1 MNNPLSDNRARAL
14 TTLQQ
19 VFGYRSFRPYQ
30 EDVIVSLVDGR
41 DAFIL
46 MPTGGGKSICFQIPA
61 LIRPGVTIVVSPLI
75 ALMKD
80 QVDSLVALG
89 VRAACLNSSLNAH
102 ESREVLDQF
111 HNGSLD
117 LLYVAP
123 ERLMS
128 DEFLNL
134 LRKANPAL
142 FAIDEAHCISQWGHD
157 FRPEYIRLGEL
168 RVLFPAV
175 PIVALTATAEKHTR
189 ADIVNSLQLTD
200 PHRVVCGFDRPN
212 IRYSLVDK
220 VKPYHQLCDFLLR
233 HTGVSGIIYCLSR
246 KRVEEVA
253 EKLSR
258 DGYQAAAYHAG
269 MSSETRRSV
278 QEDFLRDD
286 VQIIVATVA
295 FGMGI
300 DKPNVRFV
308 VHYDLPKNI
317 EGFYQETG
325 RAGRDGLP
333 AEALLLFGYA
343 DIALLRGF
351 IEKNEDPEQQRTELH
366 KLNAM
371 VAFAEAGICRRRV
384 LLGYFGEMVDADCGN
399 CDICLNPPEKY
410 DATDYARKA
419 LSCVYRVG
427 QSFGVGHVVDVLRGA
442 ENQRMKTLQH
452 DRLSTYGIGRDV
464 SRDHWNYLLRQLI
477 QLGYLEQDIARYSI
491 LKLTEQARPLLRGE
505 ERLELSKPRTRV
517 QRSRKKDHQIKGQEY
532 DQALFDELRK
542 VRKQIADRDGVP
554 PYVVFGDASLAEM
567 AALLPTKNSEMIAVS
582 GVGQVKLQRYG
593 QSFIQ
598 AINGF
603 LSR

>member
-427 QSFGVGHVVDVLRGA
+427 QNFGVGHVVDVLRGA

>member
-1 MNNPLSDNRARAL
+1 MTDQYCEDRERAL

-19 VFGYRSFRPYQ
+19 VFGFQSFRPHQ
-30 EDVIVSLVDGR
+30 EDVIVSLMSGR

-61 LIRPGVTIVVSPLI
+61 LIRTGVTIVVSPLI

-80 QVDSLVALG
+80 QVDSLIALG
-89 VRAACLNSSLNAH
+89 IRAACYNSSLTAG
-102 ESREVLDQF
+102 EGRAVLEQLRQ
-111 HNGSLD
+111 HQLD

-123 ERLMS
+123 ERVMS
-128 DEFLNL
+128 ADFINL
-134 LRKANPAL
+134 LQGVTPAL

-157 FRPEYIRLGEL
+157 FRPEYIRLGQL
-168 RVLFPAV
+168 RTIFPTV
-175 PIVALTATAEKHTR
+175 PIAALTATAEKQTR
-189 ADIVNSLQLTD
+189 ADIISCLQLKD
-200 PHRVVCGFDRPN
+200 PYRVVCGFDRPN

-220 VKPYHQLCDFLLR
+220 VKPYQQLGEFLFR
-233 HTGVSGIIYCLSR
+233 YRDQAGIVYCLSR

-253 EKLSR
+253 DKLNR
-258 DGYQAAAYHAG
+258 DGYRAAAYHAG
-269 MSSETRRSV
+269 LGPEVRRSV
-278 QEDFLRDD
+278 QENFLRDD

-351 IEKNEDPEQQRTELH
+351 IEKIEDPEQLRTELH
-366 KLNAM
+366 KLNVM
-371 VAFAEAGICRRRV
+371 VAFAEAGICRRRI
-384 LLGYFGEMVDADCGN
+384 LLGYFGEMIEADCGN
-399 CDICLNPPEKY
+399 CDNCLHPPEQY
-410 DATDYARKA
+410 DATESARKA

-427 QSFGVGHVVDVLRGA
+427 QGFGIGHVVDVLRGA
-442 ENQRMKTLQH
+442 ENQRIKTIKH
-452 DRLSTYGIGRDV
+452 DRLSTYGIGKDV
-464 SRDHWNYLLRQLI
+464 SRDNWNYLLRQLI
-477 QLGYLEQDIARYSI
+477 QLGYLEQDVARYSI

-505 ERLELSKPRTRV
+505 EKLKLCKPRIRV
-517 QRSRKKDHQIKGQEY
+517 QRGKKNEHKIKGQHY
-532 DQALFDELRK
+532 DPALFEELRR

-567 AALLPTKNSEMIAVS
+567 ALALPTSEGELMAIN

-593 QSFIQ
+593 NDFIE

-603 LSR
+603 LCR